1 MNAEIAQSAVLPY
14 LEEEDF
20 EQMRMDTRKL
30 WLENEQLRR
39 RIAHIEYCLLVHA
52 WAGSKLH

>member
-39 RIAHIEYCLLVHA
+39 RIAQIEYCLLVHA